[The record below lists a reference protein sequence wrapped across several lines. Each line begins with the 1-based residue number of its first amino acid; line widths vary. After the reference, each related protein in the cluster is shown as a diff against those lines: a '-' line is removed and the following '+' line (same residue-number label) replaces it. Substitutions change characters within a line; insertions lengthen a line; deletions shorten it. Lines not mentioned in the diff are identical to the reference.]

1 MDSYLAGLGYRYARN
16 SDYAHHALIAPG
28 WKRPVRIDSLG
39 SEYTQEQIRTRLI
52 ANQQDVSLY
61 RVAIYRPK
69 HRPLLEI
76 EEEYRRLQRVNGKQL
91 VFEIVIDLF
100 RLATGCQE
108 QAHVRPLSSAMRQE
122 VWKLDETLKQYKLL
136 CENHIDSPEELAS
149 FIEKKS
155 AAVSALEAER
165 RLEYNRCRRPK
176 SDEDKER
183 HKAAAREISAK
194 LKPLRDELATAHK
207 IVERYPRLL
216 ELLETE
222 RTMEQQIKI
231 RERERTER

>member
-1 MDSYLAGLGYRYARN
+1 
-16 SDYAHHALIAPG
+16 
-28 WKRPVRIDSLG
+28 
-39 SEYTQEQIRTRLI
+39 
-52 ANQQDVSLY
+52 
-61 RVAIYRPK
+61 
-69 HRPLLEI
+69 
-76 EEEYRRLQRVNGKQL
+76 
-91 VFEIVIDLF
+91 
-100 RLATGCQE
+100 
-108 QAHVRPLSSAMRQE
+108 MRQE
-122 VWKLDETLKQYKLL
+122 VRKLDETLKQYKLL

-155 AAVSALEAER
+155 ATVSALEAER
-165 RLEYNRCRRPK
+165 RLEYNRCRHPK

-183 HKAAAREISAK
+183 HKAAAREISAE
-194 LKPLRDELATAHK
+194 LKPLRDELATARK